1 MPAPE
6 YLICLNC
13 ETPCYVFEYK
23 DGELREAVCEACGN
37 DDTEQFVTA
46 DEFDALSAPEEN

>member
-13 ETPCYVFEYK
+13 ENPCYVFEWK
-23 DGELREAVCEACGN
+23 EGELTEALCEACGN
-37 DDTEQFVTA
+37 DDTEQFATA
-46 DEFDALSAPEEN
+46 EEFDALSAPEEN